1 MNRDFQEYDLRQ
13 KFNSIK
19 DFDESIHWTGTPKF
33 IPFLATGIPFLIFGC
48 IWGAIDIFGFIL
60 PMRSATAGG
69 FGIPLGFV
77 VPFFALH
84 MFPFYG
90 SILNIIR
97 LALVYRNTIYAITSK
112 RLIIRTGFMGI
123 DYKSVDY
130 DRIVDIEVN
139 INPLEK
145 IFNVGSIYVFSGDL
159 VSTRNGTRRANKNFR
174 AIEDPYDVY
183 RKIKQITVDVK
194 TDWNYPNNLRPR
206 ENPGYNTKY
215 EPRE

>member
-1 MNRDFQEYDLRQ
+1 MNQDFKEYDLRQ

-19 DFDESIHWTGTPKF
+19 DTDESIFWTGTPKF

-60 PMRSATAGG
+60 PMGSVNAGG
-69 FGIPLGFV
+69 QGIPVGFMI
-77 VPFFALH
+77 PFFALH

-97 LALVYRNTIYAITSK
+97 LALVYRNTVYSITNK
-112 RLIIRTGFMGI
+112 RVMIRTGFMGI
-123 DYKSVDY
+123 DYTSVDY

-139 INPLEK
+139 VNPLEK
-145 IFNVGSIYVFSGDL
+145 LFNVGSILIFSGDIA
-159 VSTRNGTRRANKNFR
+159 STRNGSRRVTKNFR
-174 AIEDPYDVY
+174 AIENPYEVY

-194 TDWNYPNNLRPR
+194 TDWNYPNNLRPIN
-206 ENPGYNTKY
+206 NPGYNTEY
-215 EPRE
+215 EPKE